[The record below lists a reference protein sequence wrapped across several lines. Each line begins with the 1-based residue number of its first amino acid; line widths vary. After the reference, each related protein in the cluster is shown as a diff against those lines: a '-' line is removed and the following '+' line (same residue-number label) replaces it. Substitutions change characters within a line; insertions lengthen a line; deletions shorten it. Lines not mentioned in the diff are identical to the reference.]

1 MGKINILDFH
11 VANLIAA
18 GEVVDRPAS
27 VIKELLE
34 NAIDAGSSLI
44 TVETKRGGI
53 NYMRVSDNGCGM
65 SHEDVPVSLKRHATS
80 KLHTAK
86 DLDSIFTLG
95 FRGEALAAISSV
107 SKLRMMTKQRD
118 DATGTLLRSE
128 GGTVVSVED
137 VGCPDGTTVIV
148 EELFFNTPARMK
160 FLKRDITET
169 IAIVSVVEKIALSH
183 PDISIRLICD
193 GEIRFSTIGD
203 GRIENTIYAV
213 LGRDFTR
220 RMLEIRGGFDG
231 VEVYGFIGNPENIR
245 SNRNMQIYFI
255 NHRCI
260 RSATISSAL
269 EQAFATYIP
278 AKKFPCSVMYLRLH
292 PSFVD
297 VNVHPAKLEVKFSN
311 DKLIFNAVYYT
322 VLNTLKNAL
331 IRPAMELG
339 QDDEARSLVNAFVP
353 VEVTDNSAGRQEHL
367 RPLPSAH
374 EEENNPVQSVVKA
387 AAGDADEPPFSL
399 PTIDDSVLNELRE
412 TAGRRAY
419 KAVTEPD
426 GNTADGEGEGEN
438 PQTVPFVTGEISRLT
453 TQVGWSEDVHGD
465 KGVEQDSD
473 ASSAELTE
481 EPVAFDET
489 EASETPAAYR
499 MIGEVFYSYLLVE
512 SGDLLL
518 LIDKHAAHERILFEK
533 LRENGRKSQPYAQ
546 LLLAPIEISLDTVLL
561 DTVSAYR
568 AEIEQTG
575 YRYEIDD
582 KNVKLLQI
590 PSFLDASDASD
601 VFCEMASRLSEST
614 GNAELTREVRY
625 EWALFQA
632 SCKAAVKAG
641 RQDDEAHLQWIC
653 HQVMTRPEIK
663 FCPHGRPV
671 CFSLTKAEISRRFG
685 RE

>member
-1 MGKINILDFH
+1 MGKINVLDFH
-11 VANLIAA
+11 IANLIAA

-34 NAIDAGSSLI
+34 NSIDAGASLI
-44 TVETKRGGI
+44 TVETRRGGI
-53 NYMRVSDNGCGM
+53 SYMRVSDNGCGM
-65 SHEDVPVSLKRHATS
+65 AREDVPVSIKRHATS

-107 SKLRMMTKQRD
+107 SKVRMMTKQKD
-118 DATGTLLRSE
+118 DAMGTLLTSE
-128 GGTVVSVED
+128 GGTDISVED
-137 VGCPDGTTVIV
+137 VGCPDGTTIIV
-148 EELFFNTPARMK
+148 EELFYNTPARMK

-183 PDISIRLICD
+183 PDISMRLICD

-203 GRIENTIYAV
+203 GRVDNTIYAV

-220 RMLEIRGGFDG
+220 KMLEIRGGFDG
-231 VEVYGFIGNPENIR
+231 VEVYGYIGNPENIR
-245 SNRNMQIYFI
+245 SNRNMQLYFI
-255 NHRCI
+255 NHRSI
-260 RSATISSAL
+260 RSMTISSAL

-331 IRPAMELG
+331 VRPILNLAPEN
-339 QDDEARSLVNAFVP
+339 DNEARETVTAFVP
-353 VEVTDNSAGRQEHL
+353 LDPTSDSPTPKQPELSQQ
-367 RPLPSAH
+367 PLPSIS
-374 EEENNPVQSVVKA
+374 EPDPICIPPRA
-387 AAGDADEPPFSL
+387 ATEDTEEPPFSW
-399 PTIDDSVLNELRE
+399 PTIDNSMLAELRE
-412 TAGRRAY
+412 NAGKREQRIND
-419 KAVTEPD
+419 KEQTEIS
-426 GNTADGEGEGEN
+426 GETDEQDS
-438 PQTVPFVTGEISRLT
+438 QTVPFSANEISRIT
-453 TQVGWSEDVHGD
+453 VQIDESEKNEYDVSAAD
-465 KGVEQDSD
+465 KEQRKESDSP
-473 ASSAELTE
+473 AKTENYE
-481 EPVAFDET
+481 EPAV
-489 EASETPAAYR
+489 YR

-533 LRENGRKSQPYAQ
+533 LKENGKKAVPFSQ
-546 LLLAPIEISLDTVLL
+546 LLLTPIEISLDTAVL
-561 DTVSAYR
+561 DTASAYR
-568 AEIEQTG
+568 EEIEKTG
-575 YRYEIDD
+575 YAYEID
-582 KNVKLLQI
+582 KKTVRIQQI
-590 PSFLDASDASD
+590 PSFLDASDAAD
-601 VFCEMASRLSEST
+601 VFCEMSARLSEST
-614 GNAELTREVRY
+614 GTAELTRDARY
-625 EWALFQA
+625 ERALFQA

-641 RQDDEAHLQWIC
+641 RQDDEAHLKWIC
-653 HQVMTRPEIK
+653 QQVMTRPEIK

-671 CFSLTKAEISRRFG
+671 CISLTKAEIARRFG